1 MKIFKEYQR
10 FDQWWLI
17 ALFVF
22 VYLKFGYDLLLVYKG
37 ETELNTDTSIVL
49 IFASTVL
56 VLATILIFSL
66 RLKTRID
73 ERGISYQLSPFHLE
87 VKNLPWES
95 LEECSVRKYSPIL
108 EYGGWGL
115 RGTIRSK
122 IFGVG
127 KIGKAYNIR
136 GNVGIQIVLKDGTKI
151 LIGTQKI
158 EQAKEVIKN
167 YAYKLTNN
175 KII

>member
-1 MKIFKEYQR
+1 MKIFKENQR

-17 ALFVF
+17 ALFVI
-22 VYLKFGYDLLLVYKG
+22 VYLKFGYDLLLVYRGK
-37 ETELNTDTSIVL
+37 TELNTDTSIML

-73 ERGISYQLSPFHLE
+73 EKGISYQLSPFHLE
-87 VKNLPWES
+87 AKNIPWES
-95 LEECSVRKYSPIL
+95 LEDCSVRKYSPIL

-115 RGTIRSK
+115 RGTIRLK
-122 IFGVG
+122 MFG
-127 KIGKAYNIR
+127 IGKNGRAYNIK
-136 GNVGIQIVLKDGTKI
+136 GNAGIQMELKDGTKI

-175 KII
+175 KIS